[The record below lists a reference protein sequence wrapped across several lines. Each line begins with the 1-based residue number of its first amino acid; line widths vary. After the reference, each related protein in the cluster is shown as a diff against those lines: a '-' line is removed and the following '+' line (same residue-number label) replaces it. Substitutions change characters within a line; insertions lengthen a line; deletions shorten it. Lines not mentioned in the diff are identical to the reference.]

1 MKDNPMQ
8 TTRRQFLSSALGSSA
23 VISLSSSTPGFLL
36 EAAAQEQKSR
46 GDTILVVLQLSG
58 GNDGLNTV
66 IPYADDAYHRA
77 RPKLRIAAENVLTID
92 DSAGFH
98 PAMQGF
104 AKLLEADTLSII
116 QGVGYPNP
124 NRSHFESMDIW
135 HSCRRKTE
143 QRPDG
148 WLGRYLD
155 GTAKNDG
162 SDVPAIHL
170 GREQQ
175 PFALAARNV
184 RTPSIRSVERFQLKS
199 GVDKTFRNTIN
210 EITAVERSGKNG
222 LLSFVQSSTT
232 SALSASRRIEKAAA
246 NYKTNVKYP
255 QTGLAQKLRTIA
267 QLIDANLSTRI
278 YYVTLGGFD
287 THSQQA
293 AAHSA
298 LMAEFSSAVSAF
310 IEDIAAHDRGD
321 RVLLMAFSEFGRRV
335 KENAS
340 VGTDHGAAAPM
351 YFAGKNVKAGLIGKQ
366 PSLTELSDGDLKF
379 HTDFRQV
386 YATVLEKWLNWNSEP
401 VLGKKFQTLEFLKA

>member
-1 MKDNPMQ
+1 MKGNPMQ

-23 VISLSSSTPGFLL
+23 VISLSSSAPGFLL
-36 EAAAQEQKSR
+36 EAAAQQQKSK
-46 GDTILVVLQLSG
+46 GESILVVLQLSG

-66 IPYADDAYHRA
+66 IPFADDDYYKA
-77 RPKLRIAAENVLTID
+77 RPKLGIAAENVLKIN

-98 PAMQGF
+98 PSMKGF
-104 AKLLEADTLSII
+104 ADLLEADTLSII

-135 HSCRRKTE
+135 HSCHRNTE

-170 GREQQ
+170 GGEKQ

-184 RTPSIRSVERFQLKS
+184 RTPSIRSLKRFQLKS
-199 GVDKTFRNTIN
+199 GDDKKLNRTIN
-210 EITAVERSGKNG
+210 EITAAKRSGKND
-222 LLSFVQSSTT
+222 LLSFVQTSTT

-246 NYKTNVKYP
+246 NYKTDVKYP

-278 YYVTLGGFD
+278 YYVTLNGFD

-293 AAHSA
+293 GAHTA
-298 LMAEFSSAVSAF
+298 LLEEFSSAVSAF
-310 IEDIAAHDRGD
+310 IEDIAAHDQGE

-340 VGTDHGAAAPM
+340 EGTDHGAAAPM
-351 YFAGKNVKAGLIGKQ
+351 YFAGKNVKTGLIGKQ
-366 PSLTELSDGDLKF
+366 PSLTDLTDGDVKF

-401 VLGKKFQTLEFLKA
+401 VLGKKYQTLELLET

>member
-8 TTRRQFLSSALGSSA
+8 TTRRKFLSSALGSSA
-23 VISLSSSTPGFLL
+23 VISLSPSIPGFLL
-36 EAAAQEQKSR
+36 EAAAQEQKSH

-66 IPYADDAYHRA
+66 IPYADDVYYSA
-77 RPKLRIAAENVLTID
+77 RPKLGIAAENVLKIN

-98 PAMQGF
+98 PSMQGF
-104 AKLLEADTLSII
+104 ADLLEADKLSII
-116 QGVGYPNP
+116 QGVGYSNP

-155 GTAKNDG
+155 GAARNDG
-162 SDVPAIHL
+162 SDVQAIHL
-170 GREQQ
+170 GGEKQ

-184 RTPSIRSVERFQLKS
+184 RTPSIRSLERFQLKS
-199 GVDKTFRNTIN
+199 GDDKKFRSTIN
-210 EITAVERSGKNG
+210 EITDAKRSAKND

-255 QTGLAQKLRTIA
+255 QTGLAQKLRTVA
-267 QLIDANLSTRI
+267 QLIDANLGTRI
-278 YYVTLGGFD
+278 FYVTLGGFD

-298 LMAEFSSAVSAF
+298 LMAEFSSAASAF
-310 IEDIAAHDRGD
+310 IEDISAHDHAD

-340 VGTDHGAAAPM
+340 EGTDHGAAAPM
-351 YFAGKNVKAGLIGKQ
+351 YFAGKNVKTGLIGKH
-366 PSLTELSDGDLKF
+366 PSLTDLSDGDLKF

-386 YATVLEKWLNWNSEP
+386 YATVREKWLNWNSEP
-401 VLGKKFQTLEFLKA
+401 VLGKKYQTLEFLKS

>member
-1 MKDNPMQ
+1 MQ

-23 VISLSSSTPGFLL
+23 VISLSSTVPGFLL
-36 EAAAQEQKSR
+36 EAAAQEQKTR
-46 GDTILVVLQLSG
+46 GETILVVLQLSG

-66 IPYADDAYHRA
+66 IPYADDVYYSA
-77 RPKLRIAAENVLTID
+77 RPQLGIAAENVLKID

-98 PAMQGF
+98 PAMKGF
-104 AKLLEADTLSII
+104 ADLLEADTLSII

-135 HSCRRKTE
+135 HSCRRKTV

-155 GTAKNDG
+155 STATNDG

-170 GREQQ
+170 GGEKQ

-184 RTPSIRSVERFQLKS
+184 RTPSIRSLERFQLKS
-199 GVDKTFRNTIN
+199 GDDKKLRSAIN
-210 EITAVERSGKNG
+210 AITTAERSGKND

-232 SALSASRRIEKAAA
+232 SALSASRRIEKVAA

-255 QTGLAQKLRTIA
+255 QTGLAQKLRTVA

-278 YYVTLGGFD
+278 YYLTLGGFD

-298 LMAEFSSAVSAF
+298 LLEEFSVAVSSF
-310 IEDIAAHDRGD
+310 IEDIAAHDHGD

-340 VGTDHGAAAPM
+340 EGTDHGAAAPM
-351 YFAGKNVKAGLIGKQ
+351 FFAGKNVKSGLIGKQ
-366 PSLTELSDGDLKF
+366 PSLTDLADGDLKF

-386 YATVLEKWLNWNSEP
+386 YATVLEKWLDWNSEP
-401 VLGKKFQTLEFLKA
+401 VLGKKYQTLEFLKT

>member
-23 VISLSSSTPGFLL
+23 VISLSTSVPGFLL
-36 EAAAQEQKSR
+36 EAAAQEQNSR

-66 IPYADDAYHRA
+66 IPYADDVYYSA
-77 RPKLRIAAENVLTID
+77 RPKLGIAVENVLKIN

-98 PAMQGF
+98 PSMKGF
-104 AKLLEADTLSII
+104 ADLLEADTLSII

-170 GREQQ
+170 GGEKQ
-175 PFALAARNV
+175 PFALAAQNV
-184 RTPSIRSVERFQLKS
+184 RTPSIRSLERFQLKS
-199 GVDKTFRNTIN
+199 GDDKKLLSTIN
-210 EITAVERSGKNG
+210 EITAAERSGKND

-255 QTGLAQKLRTIA
+255 QTGLAQKLRTVA

-278 YYVTLGGFD
+278 FYVTLGGFD

-298 LMAEFSSAVSAF
+298 LMAEFSSAVSTF
-310 IEDIAAHDRGD
+310 IEDISAHDHGD

-340 VGTDHGAAAPM
+340 EGTDHGAAAPM
-351 YFAGKNVKAGLIGKQ
+351 YFAGQNVKTGLIGKQ
-366 PSLTELSDGDLKF
+366 PSLTDLSDGDLKF

-386 YATVLEKWLNWNSEP
+386 YATVLEKWLDWNSEP
-401 VLGKKFQTLEFLKA
+401 VLGKKYQTLEFLKT